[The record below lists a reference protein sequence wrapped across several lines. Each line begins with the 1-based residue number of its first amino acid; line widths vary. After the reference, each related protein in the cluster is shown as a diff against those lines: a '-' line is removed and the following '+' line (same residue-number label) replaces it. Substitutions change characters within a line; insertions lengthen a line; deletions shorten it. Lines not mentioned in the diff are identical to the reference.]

1 LPPSAADGG
10 IAKLLERLRDPK
22 LREQIKKEMSTD
34 QIAWENLYRDCGGG
48 VGIMIAGV
56 INPELKKYD
65 GKTVAEMAKAEG
77 KPELDALFDFILA
90 DSGQAGAVYFMASE
104 EDLLSGLKQPW
115 TSIGL
120 DAGEASLDGLL
131 FEPHGHPRA
140 FGSMPRFLGRYVRDQ
155 KLMALPEAIRKITS
169 MPAQREHLAGRGQ
182 IQINY
187 YADITIFDPANII
200 DEATFEN
207 PTRLSR
213 GIDYVFVNGQLEYD
227 HGALTGATAGRVL
240 HGPGW
245 TN

>member
-1 LPPSAADGG
+1 
-10 IAKLLERLRDPK
+10 
-22 LREQIKKEMSTD
+22 
-34 QIAWENLYRDCGGG
+34 
-48 VGIMIAGV
+48 
-56 INPELKKYD
+56 
-65 GKTVAEMAKAEG
+65 
-77 KPELDALFDFILA
+77 
-90 DSGQAGAVYFMASE
+90 
-104 EDLLSGLKQPW
+104 
-115 TSIGL
+115 
-120 DAGEASLDGLL
+120 
-131 FEPHGHPRA
+131 
-140 FGSMPRFLGRYVRDQ
+140 
-155 KLMALPEAIRKITS
+155 

-213 GIDYVFVNGQLEYD
+213 GIDYVFVNGLLEYD